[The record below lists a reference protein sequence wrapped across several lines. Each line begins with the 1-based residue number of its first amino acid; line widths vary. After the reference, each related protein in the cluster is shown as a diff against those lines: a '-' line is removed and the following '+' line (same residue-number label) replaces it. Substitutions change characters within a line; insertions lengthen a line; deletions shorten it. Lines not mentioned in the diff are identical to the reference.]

1 MWFDF
6 SSIKHFDGNGIVV
19 LLFLLDST
27 FFFFSRIWNCVY
39 VKLYDAS
46 YK

>member
-6 SSIKHFDGNGIVV
+6 SSIKHFDGIIV